1 MPNMLD
7 DYEFYQG
14 AVLRQL
20 VVENDYSASFRPF
33 VREGR
38 INAFVVNGGVG
49 VYVKHSSKRMSPWR
63 FTFTI
68 EQAADL
74 LDLEQRFPDSF
85 VVFVCGTDG
94 LVTLAF
100 ADLHTIVSFQ
110 ESENAWVSVSRPP
123 RTQYE
128 LAGNRGELKY
138 KISRGI
144 SLIPETLKAR
154 VRERYAAG

>member
-1 MPNMLD
+1 MSNMLD

-14 AVLRQL
+14 VVLRQL
-20 VVENDYSASFRPF
+20 AIESDFSTSFRPF
-33 VREGR
+33 ERQGR
-38 INAFVVNGGVG
+38 INAFVVNGRVG

-74 LDLEQRFPDSF
+74 LDLEHKLPDSF
-85 VVFVCGTDG
+85 AVFVCGTDG
-94 LVTLAF
+94 LVALSF

-110 ESENAWVSVSRPP
+110 ESENAWVSITRPP

-128 LAGNRGELKY
+128 LAGNRGDLKY

-144 SLIPETLKAR
+144 SVIPETMKAR